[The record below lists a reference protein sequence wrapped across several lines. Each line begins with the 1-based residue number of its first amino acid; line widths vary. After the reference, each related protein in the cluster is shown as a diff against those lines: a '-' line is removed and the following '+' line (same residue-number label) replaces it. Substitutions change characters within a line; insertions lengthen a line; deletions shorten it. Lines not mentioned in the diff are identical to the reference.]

1 MLLYM
6 KLKFNLKKDIVE
18 FVPIILW
25 KDNLDLLNLV
35 KQKFNVVEI
44 VTLSF
49 NKDEMK
55 KKLNELYY
63 PYNVKDQRCECK
75 TIQIL
80 ILKLINPEY
89 KIFNRKE
96 HIDEPLNKTVIDFKE
111 KTRKI
116 YNHLY
121 FHSADNLTES
131 QHTFKVFKLN
141 KYINNEKFIKIDDLH
156 ATIWLNN
163 RDSFKYRE
171 QVEHFCL
178 KKVSKTPH
186 YLYLKNDKKHY
197 IKYLEE
203 KDPSHK
209 AKKYD
214 SLINSINSREYCET
228 HINRIIIPISF
239 CTKSKKYTIADGLH
253 RASIYLNNDIKY
265 IKCKKINDDH
275 LDDHFKNTVNHI
287 HEHYYEFLETMK
299 ELDQNKV
306 RYVIVRGFKTL
317 PLSPDTDLDVICHPD
332 DLDKLRD
339 IMLKRLSIIS
349 KKEITMDSKNVNY
362 IQFKTNN
369 IPNEDIKNT
378 YFHIDIYDNVFFFY
392 KKHICVS
399 EILNILFENR
409 IKFLDN
415 CYIPTPEFEYFL
427 LILRVCFDVGKL
439 RDKHKNRLSELIPL
453 VENKNNLFN
462 YLKPDEMEFLRSKL
476 ISLKNV
482 PIVKDY
488 PKINN

>member
-1 MLLYM
+1 M

-186 YLYLKNDKKHY
+186 Y
-197 IKYLEE
+197 
-203 KDPSHK
+203 
-209 AKKYD
+209 
-214 SLINSINSREYCET
+214 
-228 HINRIIIPISF
+228 
-239 CTKSKKYTIADGLH
+239 
-253 RASIYLNNDIKY
+253 
-265 IKCKKINDDH
+265 
-275 LDDHFKNTVNHI
+275 
-287 HEHYYEFLETMK
+287 
-299 ELDQNKV
+299 
-306 RYVIVRGFKTL
+306 
-317 PLSPDTDLDVICHPD
+317 
-332 DLDKLRD
+332 
-339 IMLKRLSIIS
+339 
-349 KKEITMDSKNVNY
+349 
-362 IQFKTNN
+362 
-369 IPNEDIKNT
+369 
-378 YFHIDIYDNVFFFY
+378 
-392 KKHICVS
+392 
-399 EILNILFENR
+399 
-409 IKFLDN
+409 
-415 CYIPTPEFEYFL
+415 
-427 LILRVCFDVGKL
+427 
-439 RDKHKNRLSELIPL
+439 
-453 VENKNNLFN
+453 
-462 YLKPDEMEFLRSKL
+462 
-476 ISLKNV
+476 
-482 PIVKDY
+482 
-488 PKINN
+488 